1 MATTDIPLNA
11 FVTKRENL
19 TTANVEI
26 YTAPTGFTSIVLMS
40 QITNVT
46 ENAARITAW
55 TRNGATSISTELAK
69 DFDVPGRDATSITVG
84 KLVIPDGDTLILQA
98 SANNVL
104 KATISILETSNE

>member
-1 MATTDIPLNA
+1 MATTDIPLNS
-11 FVTKRENL
+11 FTTKREDL

-26 YTAPTGFTSIVLMS
+26 YTTPPGFTSIVLMS

-46 ENAARITAW
+46 GNAAQITAW
-55 TRNGATSISTELAK
+55 TRNATTSISTELAK
-69 DFDVPGRDATSITVG
+69 NFDVPGHDATSITVG
-84 KLVIPDGDTLILQA
+84 KLVIPEGDTLILQA